1 MVRIARCGHGAVAAS
16 ALLLAATG
24 PALGHHSFAVYDFT
38 QQIPFE
44 GVVATLSF
52 RNPHIS
58 LTLTHALA
66 NGSTET
72 IQFAE
77 GAPAN
82 MNVRN
87 GLLPEMIKPGTKITA
102 VGSPRKDDPHVFFL
116 RRVVLEDG
124 REFSSTSN

>member
-1 MVRIARCGHGAVAAS
+1 MVRTARCGYVAVAAS
-16 ALLLAATG
+16 ALLLAAT
-24 PALGHHSFAVYDFT
+24 PLAQGHHSFAVYDFA
-38 QQIPFE
+38 QQIPFQ

-52 RNPHIS
+52 RNPHIA
-58 LTLTHALA
+58 LTLTHTLA
-66 NGSTET
+66 DGSTET

-87 GLLPEMIKPGTKITA
+87 GLLPEMIQPGTRITA
-102 VGSPRKDDPHVFFL
+102 VGSPRKDDPRVFFL
-116 RRVVLEDG
+116 RKVVLEDG